1 MIGAGTRLGT
11 IAVMAGP
18 GMILGTAVTGA
29 GTILGTAGAILIMAG
44 TAGAILIMAGTAGA
58 IPIMAGMV
66 GVIPITMVAAVPI
79 TMLTPA
85 MRDRSIAEALLM
97 AIRMA
102 DIHPAIGWNP

>member
-1 MIGAGTRLGT
+1 MIGPGIRLGT

-29 GTILGTAGAILIMAG
+29 GTIPG